1 MPPFEE
7 NNKPGDYPWNL
18 PAKEAQT
25 NLGAEAFAP
34 QNDSVLSQQVASYSY
49 SNPSYRN
56 QGRQEVVNIPTL
68 RVEEQANP
76 NDFTAYSAQS
86 PLAQVYLNSR
96 DSVVKI
102 SVDNTGPVK
111 DSVGT
116 GFFVTSDG
124 YVATDYHVVE
134 GGGTINITTTDG
146 RNFAARVEAT
156 DKSNDLAVLKV
167 VQSGPDQFQ
176 PLTLGDSR
184 VLQRGSQ
191 VVALGHPHGWGDVF
205 MSPGVRNQSVSFSD
219 VFDWKSRPLPDG
231 MNPNRRVDQ
240 EIMHTRSG
248 NSGGPVLDMNGRVIG
263 IAELTN
269 ANNRQHSTPVEPL
282 RNLLTNMFAQQ
293 RSQQERWAH
302 SQPTQPYYSQTVPPY
317 YSQNS
322 QSYYSDRYAQPD
334 RQYVPQ
340 YAPTERQYVPAP
352 RQVTQP
358 RYVPQYETQPQ
369 RAQTSTPDYPWYL
382 K

>member
-7 NNKPGDYPWNL
+7 KTSSIQPGDYPWNL

-34 QNDSVLSQQVASYSY
+34 KTEARSDRNPTNQSNDSVLSQQVASYAY
-49 SNPSYRN
+49 PNQNYWN
-56 QGRQEVVNIPTL
+56 QGRQDVVNIPTL

-146 RNFAARVEAT
+146 RNYAARVAAT

-176 PLTLGDSR
+176 ALTLGDSR

-248 NSGGPVLDMNGRVIG
+248 NSGGPVLDMSGRVIG

-293 RSQQERWAH
+293 RSQQERWAY

-322 QSYYSDRYAQPD
+322 QSYYG
-334 RQYVPQ
+334 
-340 YAPTERQYVPAP
+340 ERVPAP
-352 RQVTQP
+352 RPEP
-358 RYVPQYETQPQ
+358 RYVPQFETRPPQPRPQ
-369 RAQTSTPDYPWYL
+369 ASTPDYPWYL